1 MKKNYLTFIL
11 VFSVVSRLVVAFF
24 FGNGVEILPGT
35 FDQVSYHNLALRLL
49 DGYGFSFAE
58 PWWPLTDAGEPT
70 AHWSFLYTFYLTAVY
85 FIFGPNPLVARII
98 QVIIVGL
105 LQPYLVYLIGRHLF
119 DERVGLVAAG
129 LTAVY
134 IYFIYYAATLMTEPF
149 YITAIL
155 AVLYL
160 ALRFG
165 EVAPAQEYRLALLLG
180 VVLVLTIHLRQ
191 LFLLFVPFLFL
202 WILWRRYDLGNPLP
216 FMPLVL
222 MIGLV
227 IGSIL
232 PFTYYNYQ
240 RFDQVVLLNTNAG
253 FAFFWANHPVYGT
266 RFHPILPPE
275 LGNYLELVPRE
286 LRDLDE
292 AELEQALLQRGLQFI
307 FDDPGRYIMLSLSRI
322 PVYFTF
328 WPTADSSLASNLA
341 RLASFGLLFPFMLY
355 GAAKFLWQ
363 RSVWDW
369 LRHPAFLLLLFGTV
383 YTAVHILIWALIR
396 YRLPVDA
403 VMLIFAAIAL
413 LDIPVLREIVI
424 KAE

>member
-1 MKKNYLTFIL
+1 MKKPYLIFIL
-11 VFSVVSRLVVAFF
+11 AFSVLARLGAALF

-35 FDQVSYHNLALRLL
+35 FDQLSYHHLALRLIE
-49 DGYGFSFAE
+49 GHGFTFAE

-70 AHWSFLYTFYLTAVY
+70 AHWSFLYTFYVTAVY
-85 FIFGPNPLVARII
+85 FLFGPNPLVARII

-105 LQPYLVYLIGRHLF
+105 LQPYLVYLIGKHLF

-155 AVLYL
+155 AALYL
-160 ALRFG
+160 SL
-165 EVAPAQEYRLALLLG
+165 RLADARPDQQTWLTLLLA
-180 VVLVLTIHLRQ
+180 VALIVTIHLRQ

-202 WILWRRYDLGNPLP
+202 WILWRRYQQSRPLP
-216 FMPLVL
+216 LLPLVL
-222 MIGLV
+222 IVGLIV
-227 IGSIL
+227 GSIL

-253 FAFFWANHPVYGT
+253 FAFFWGNHPVYGT
-266 RFHPILPPE
+266 RFHGILPPE

-286 LRDLDE
+286 LRDLGE

-307 FDDPGRYIMLSLSRI
+307 VDDPVRYFWLSLSRI
-322 PVYFTF
+322 PIYFTF
-328 WPTADSSLASNLA
+328 WPTADSSLLSNIS
-341 RLASFGLLFPFMLY
+341 RVASFGILLPFMVY
-355 GAAKFLWQ
+355 GLGLFLWR
-363 RSVWDW
+363 RSWRDW
-369 LRHPAFLLLLFGTV
+369 LRHPALLLLLFAGV
-383 YTAVHILIWALIR
+383 YTAVHVLTWTLIR

-403 VMLIFAAIAL
+403 IMLIFAAIAL
-413 LDIPVLREIVI
+413 LEIRMLREIVI
-424 KAE
+424 KGV

>member
-165 EVAPAQEYRLALLLG
+165 EAAPAQEYRLALLLG

-202 WILWRRYDLGNPLP
+202 WTL
-216 FMPLVL
+216 
-222 MIGLV
+222 
-227 IGSIL
+227 
-232 PFTYYNYQ
+232 
-240 RFDQVVLLNTNAG
+240 
-253 FAFFWANHPVYGT
+253 
-266 RFHPILPPE
+266 
-275 LGNYLELVPRE
+275 
-286 LRDLDE
+286 
-292 AELEQALLQRGLQFI
+292 
-307 FDDPGRYIMLSLSRI
+307 
-322 PVYFTF
+322 
-328 WPTADSSLASNLA
+328 
-341 RLASFGLLFPFMLY
+341 
-355 GAAKFLWQ
+355 
-363 RSVWDW
+363 
-369 LRHPAFLLLLFGTV
+369 
-383 YTAVHILIWALIR
+383 
-396 YRLPVDA
+396 
-403 VMLIFAAIAL
+403 
-413 LDIPVLREIVI
+413 
-424 KAE
+424 